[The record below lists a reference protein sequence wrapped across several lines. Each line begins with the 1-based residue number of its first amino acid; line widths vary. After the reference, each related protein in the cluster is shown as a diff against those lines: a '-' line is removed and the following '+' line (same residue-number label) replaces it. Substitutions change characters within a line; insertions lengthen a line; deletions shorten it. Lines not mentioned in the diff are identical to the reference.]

1 MSRSSDKL
9 NRDIRSVNTRLA
21 VEEGKF
27 NAFLLEN
34 SFATIS
40 TAIVAGAR
48 LSQIDLASPGL
59 KSNMLRYSKFA
70 LTYPDGSNPTV
81 IELKVANLP
90 ASATTINIWV
100 NGSNT
105 WEQDI
110 FPAFGYPVGS
120 LISGLDYQAYSVS
133 AAASTDNSSTVS
145 GGLHVQYNFGGR
157 LSQTNMASGDGGNGG
172 GKPFTYNNATGEV
185 EATKFKGDGSALTN
199 LPAPSPSGPNYSVQF
214 NGGSGSFG
222 GDAAFTFSP
231 TNDTLS
237 CTNIT
242 AAYSGS
248 YGYIKG
254 KFRGDNIGTGA
265 IRATGSTKYWY
276 LTPQDFMFGSSSTS
290 PNYSSTSGL
299 TIRTWQYYSSYGKY
313 IATIQIPSGYKVV
326 SVFIKGSANL
336 SWSAGVTSW
345 SSSSGGFAGSGVVN
359 TEATGLNWTSVEGD
373 FYAISIQGSGSTQSI
388 YGARLTLEEV

>member
-1 MSRSSDKL
+1 MPRLERDLRAIKSQV
-9 NRDIRSVNTRLA
+9 NR
-21 VEEGKF
+21 EGVKF
-27 NAFLLEN
+27 NDFLLEN
-34 SFATIS
+34 AFATIS
-40 TAIVAGAR
+40 TAIEPGVR
-48 LSQIDLASPGL
+48 LDTIFCNAL
-59 KSNMLRYSKFA
+59 KGRILRYTKFA
-70 LTYPDGSNPTV
+70 LTLPDGSNPTI
-81 IELKVANLP
+81 IEIK
-90 ASATTINIWV
+90 SATYEV
-100 NGSNT
+100 GSTSLYIYSSGAT
-105 WEQDI
+105 WNQEI
-110 FPAFGYPVGS
+110 YPVFGYPVGS
-120 LISGLDYQAYSVS
+120 LISGLDYQVNTTNYAAGDQYDIQYKYSS
-133 AAASTDNSSTVS
+133 QLAGASMDVAD
-145 GGLHVQYNFGGR
+145 GGSPYDFSFNR
-157 LSQTNMASGDGGNGG
+157 ASGVVTAEG
-172 GKPFTYNNATGEV
+172 FS
-185 EATKFKGDGSALTN
+185 GDGSALTN
-199 LPAPSPSGPNYSVQF
+199 LPATSPSGPNYSVQF

-222 GDAAFTFSP
+222 GDAAFTFNP